1 MTFVYGFLPE
11 GILQSWVKDP
21 NRRCNKME
29 FEASRTTKNWR
40 EKSSLKNYYTCE
52 EIEKFNT
59 LKEEKVNKNRPWDDA
74 GDN

>member
-1 MTFVYGFLPE
+1 MGFCLRAFSNLGSRTQTE
-11 GILQSWVKDP
+11 
-21 NRRCNKME
+21 E
-29 FEASRTTKNWR
+29 TSRTTKNWR

-59 LKEEKVNKNRPWDDA
+59 LKGEKVNKNRPWDDA